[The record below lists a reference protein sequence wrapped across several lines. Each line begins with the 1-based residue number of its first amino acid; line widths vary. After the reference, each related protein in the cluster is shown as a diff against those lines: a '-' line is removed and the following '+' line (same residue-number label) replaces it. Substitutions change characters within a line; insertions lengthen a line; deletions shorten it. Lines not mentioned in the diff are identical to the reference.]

1 MFGVDTPRFVESLP
15 SRGEGEEQ
23 TSPSTRL
30 FLSICL
36 PFLPLPPPCEF
47 PLTGE
52 LLTGIVQTC
61 DIYHALLTT
70 SRRSKCIISIN
81 VEGIARSRLSIALNW
96 NNGPSLSV
104 GRFENSNGNGR
115 GTSIRFSSSKRVV
128 TRITSLDYYTI
139 STNVL
144 VQYSLQS
151 LGFQILSLSQISLP
165 P

>member
-15 SRGEGEEQ
+15 SRGGRGEEQ

-36 PFLPLPPPCEF
+36 PSLPPPAN
-47 PLTGE
+47 LTGE

-115 GTSIRFSSSKRVV
+115 GTSIRFPRRNESLHESPASIITPFPRMSSS
-128 TRITSLDYYTI
+128 
-139 STNVL
+139 N
-144 VQYSLQS
+144 
-151 LGFQILSLSQISLP
+151 ILSSLSVSKF
-165 P
+165 

>member
-15 SRGEGEEQ
+15 SRGGRGEEQ

-36 PFLPLPPPCEF
+36 PSLPPPAN
-47 PLTGE
+47 LTGE